1 MNNMEKQTLADVANG
16 FSEEEKR
23 FILMMFPENY
33 LTDELERRQTI
44 ATKTL
49 NDVCTVLQDIKTGMT
64 LEEMRDMICHIKCIV
79 KEN

>member
-1 MNNMEKQTLADVANG
+1 MEKQTLADIANG